1 MAVIDLINKTNF
13 LPTKIPIKVPAEKV
27 NEVISRLNTI
37 SSGNGVL
44 EADTINEYTSGAGVT
59 IDGVLIKDGTVTT
72 TAPTIKSV
80 APAVTA
86 HAGGTKAAAF
96 QLTEELNVIT
106 TCATALDSV
115 LLPSAVVGQEITVAN
130 LGVATCAIYAYGAVD
145 TIDDIVAANP
155 FILNPEDVV
164 TFHCYTVDKWQS
176 DSESDG
182 VYDRIYVDTI
192 SENTSAAGITIDSV
206 LLKDGSIALPKAAA
220 HSLILT
226 DSTTATETGGALSIT
241 GAAGATTGS
250 GGGITIRAGASG
262 AGGATGN
269 GGNTY
274 VIGGASVATNGIGG
288 SANLTGGAGTGTQP
302 GGLAQITTGANA
314 GTTGGAS
321 GELILGIGGAATHT
335 VGTGG
340 AGGTISITGA
350 AGGLASGAAGI
361 GGAGSVISIS
371 SGAGGATTSATGGI
385 SGRGGEIDLT
395 AGDGGALEATNA
407 AVASAGGTI
416 DLNAGHGGAAT
427 GGTGGAGGSITLNA
441 GNSGA
446 STATGGA
453 AGIVSIAG
461 GTGML
466 ATAGGVVELTGGIGG
481 TTAAGGAVTARGG
494 QGGAT
499 NGNGGDA
506 NLVGGAPQGT
516 GTGGQVAINAGDAV
530 AQSGHAGS
538 ISIQPGDGFAG
549 LIAVNGTNAGNA
561 TIVAGTPGT
570 AVTGTAGTGGT
581 IALQGS
587 TGGAASGAAGTGG
600 TGTIISITSGA
611 GGATTEGSGGA
622 ETGGTAGYILV
633 DTGDG
638 GAIHASSIGTA
649 GNGGQLTVS
658 TGNGGAATAGTAG
671 NGGELYITA
680 GDGGAGTTAGEAGF
694 ISITGG
700 AGGAA
705 AAGAHG
711 GHIIIDGGTGGATN
725 GAGGDVVITGGTG
738 NGTGLDGSVNIGD
751 STTDEVTLLADT
763 GVHAQRLFT
772 LDKYFW
778 CEDFDEEVA
787 AVTLDAGL
795 RGDEWAAAAGTN
807 GDAADITYIAGVGGI
822 IQAETDGADNDSICS
837 MRNVPSFNTD
847 SNPVMEV
854 RFRVSVVSGAAANG
868 MAAFVGFTDSTFAL
882 SSDKEGGG
890 ANNFALIGIDTDNDH
905 TFGADQIVFCTDDDG
920 GSGAGGTYNDCGVA
934 ATADTWITARI
945 DLTDIEQPRVWVN
958 NAGTAINP
966 SHEVPAANITGT
978 LKANTVV
985 YPVFYA
991 QTLVDANAQNIQV
1004 DYIKIW
1010 QDR

>member
-1 MAVIDLINKTNF
+1 MSAIDLVNKTNF
-13 LPTKIPIKVPAEKV
+13 LPTKLPIRVSAEKV
-27 NEVISRLNTI
+27 NEIISRLNTI
-37 SSGNGVL
+37 SDGDGVL
-44 EADTINEYTSGAGVT
+44 EADTINEYTSGSGVT
-59 IDGVLIKDGTVTT
+59 IDGVLIKDGTITT
-72 TAPTIKSV
+72 TAPVIQSV
-80 APAVTA
+80 DPAITA
-86 HAGGTKAAAF
+86 TGVNNTDCYAM
-96 QLTEELNVIT
+96 TEELNIIT
-106 TCATALDSV
+106 GGAAATGV
-115 LLPSAVVGQEITVAN
+115 KLPTAVVGLKIIVAN
-130 LGVATCAIYAYGAVD
+130 LTASTKVVYPFLAD
-145 TIDDIVAANP
+145 QIDDLTVSTGGMT
-155 FILNPEDVV
+155 LQPEEVV
-164 TFHCYTVDKWQS
+164 VFNCYTTVKWQS
-176 DSESDG
+176 DSEADGTFSTLYTDTIAERTAATGVTTDG
-182 VYDRIYVDTI
+182 V
-192 SENTSAAGITIDSV
+192 
-206 LLKDGSIALPKAAA
+206 LMKDGNVALPKGGA
-220 HSLILT
+220 HSLVLT
-226 DSTTATETGGALSIT
+226 DSTVAAETGGALSIT

-269 GGNTY
+269 GGAAY

-288 SANLTGGAGTGTQP
+288 AANLTGGAGTGTQA

-321 GELILGIGGAATHT
+321 GELILGIGGAGTHT

-361 GGAGSVISIS
+361 GGAGSIVNIT
-371 SGAGGATTSATGGI
+371 SGAGGATTDAAGGV
-385 SGRGGEIDLT
+385 SGAGGEIDLT
-395 AGDGGALEATNA
+395 AGNGGALEATNA

-416 DLNAGHGGAAT
+416 DINAGHGGAAT
-427 GGTGGAGGSITLNA
+427 AGTAGAGGSVTINA

-446 STATGGA
+446 SGATGGA
-453 AGIVSIAG
+453 AGTVSITG

-466 ATAGGVVELTGGIGG
+466 ATAGGAIDLTGGVGG
-481 TTAAGGAVTARGG
+481 TTAAGGAVTVRGG

-499 NGNGGDA
+499 NANGGAA
-506 NLVGGAPQGT
+506 NVVGGAPQGT
-516 GTGGQVAINAGDAV
+516 GTGGAIAINAGDAV
-530 AQSGHAGS
+530 AEAGGAGAISMQSG
-538 ISIQPGDGFAG
+538 DGYGG
-549 LIAVNGTNAGNA
+549 LLGVAGTNAGSI
-561 TIVAGTPGT
+561 TIVSGAAGT
-570 AVTGTAGTGGT
+570 AATGTAGNGGD
-581 IALQGS
+581 IALQGAA
-587 TGGAASGAAGTGG
+587 GGLASGAAGTGG
-600 TGTIISITSGA
+600 VGSDIRLTGGT
-611 GGATTEGSGGA
+611 GGATTDAAGGA
-622 ETGGTAGYILV
+622 ETGGAGGLILV
-633 DTGDG
+633 DSGDG
-638 GAIHASSIGTA
+638 GSLNAASTGTA

-658 TGNGGAATAGTAG
+658 TGDGGDATAGTAG

-680 GDGGAGTTAGEAGF
+680 GNGGGGTTAGEAGL
-694 ISITGG
+694 IQIYGG
-700 AGGAA
+700 TGGAA
-705 AAGAHG
+705 AAGSHG
-711 GHIIIDGGTGGATN
+711 GSVTIGGGAGGVSN

-738 NGTGLDGSVNIGD
+738 DGTGLDGSVNIGN

-763 GVHAQRLFT
+763 GVHAQRIFT

-795 RGDEWAAAAGTN
+795 RGDEWDAAAGTN

-847 SNPVMEV
+847 ANPVMEV

-868 MAAFVGFTDSTFAL
+868 IAAFVGFTDSTFAL
-882 SSDKEGGG
+882 SNDKEGGG

-905 TFGADQIVFCTDDDG
+905 TYGADQIVFCTNDDG
-920 GSGAGGTYNDCGVA
+920 GSGAGGTYDDCGVA

-945 DLTDIEQPRVWVN
+945 DLTDIEQPRVWIN

-1004 DYIKIW
+1004 DYIKVW
-1010 QDR
+1010 QDRG